1 MPILINL
8 LTILVVLF
16 LSLDSFFYSG
26 FTQKH
31 FLINTQYF
39 LAFYLILGL
48 VLSFL
53 KKFSIHPKLTK
64 LNNIFFPILLVVST
78 IFFNL
83 EKYTYPNFIYG
94 HIHINPINFIYLPFI
109 SGCIFYFSHQQLFKK
124 TIFFII
130 TPLIATYFSQF
141 LSFNKIIQ
149 FNDFFNLKTTI
160 INYLLWLDIL
170 LLFTSL
176 FSKKY
181 YSLLSFLS
189 FFSIISIVNHYKIK
203 LLNNFFIISDLKLI
217 RELKEFVIPLIKETD
232 LTKELIIIVVIFLLL
247 FLFLKKKF
255 QTKNPSFKIRFRLFV
270 VSGFVLIFPIFFPP
284 QFKQIL
290 KNYKI
295 ETFISNPIENCRAN
309 GILFCF
315 YDDFKNIKNIPL
327 KNYNQAKINQIY
339 SNINSLPVKGGVPI
353 YRDGGF
359 KSTNNLKPNIIIII
373 SESFW
378 DVTNLPNIKYSED
391 PIKNIHQDIKSNF
404 KSPSYGGGT
413 ANVEFELLTGLSNY
427 FLNGASPYSQV
438 IRKPLPTL
446 FTLFKNEGY
455 LTTTIHPF
463 FPSIYNRTNVYKKF
477 GLDNFIS
484 IENMSN
490 YENAGPYVSDKF
502 FNKEILKQLDSTN
515 QPQLIFA
522 ISMQNHVIFD
532 ANRYSQHPITFKS
545 PLNFDEQAIL
555 QSYVDGINLTD
566 QSYAFL
572 KQELSKNSKPTIVF
586 FFGDHLTFL
595 GNGLDIYQKTG
606 FDTTSENK
614 MHTTPLAVWSN
625 FKIDLEIPQNISPSF
640 LSLEILKAANITP
653 KYQFSYLSSISST
666 DTVLNQ
672 KIPNKFTSE
681 QLKNYELI
689 EYDLLFGKQY
699 TMK

>member
-1 MPILINL
+1 MPIFINL
-8 LTILVVLF
+8 FTTLVILF
-16 LSLDSFFYSG
+16 LSLDSIFYSG

-48 VLSFL
+48 ILSFF

-64 LNNIFFPILLVVST
+64 LNNIFFPILLIISI

-83 EKYTYPNFIYG
+83 EKHTYPNFIYG
-94 HIHINPINFIYLPFI
+94 HIHINPVNFIYLPFI
-109 SGCIFYFSHQQLFKK
+109 SGCIFYFNHQQLFKK

-130 TPLIATYFSQF
+130 TPLIATYFSQC

-181 YSLLSFLS
+181 YSLLGFLS

-217 RELKEFVIPLIKETD
+217 RELKEFVIPLVKETS
-232 LTKELIIIVVIFLLL
+232 LIKELIIVVVMFLLL
-247 FLFLKKKF
+247 FLFLKNKF

-270 VSGFVLIFPIFFPP
+270 ISGFVLIFPIFFPP

-290 KNYKI
+290 KKYKI
-295 ETFISNPIENCRAN
+295 ETFIPNPIESCRAN

-315 YDDFKNIKNIPL
+315 YDDFKNIKNLQP

-359 KSTNNLKPNIIIII
+359 KPTNDLKPNIIIIL

-378 DVTNLPNIKYSED
+378 DVTNLPNVTYSED
-391 PIKNIHQDIKSNF
+391 PIKNIRQDIKSNF

-463 FPSIYNRTNVYKKF
+463 FSSMYNRTNVYKKF

-490 YENAGPYVSDKF
+490 YENAGPYVSDKY
-502 FNKEILKQLDSTN
+502 FNKEILKQLNSTN
-515 QPQLIFA
+515 QPQLIFT

-532 ANRYSQHPITFKS
+532 ANRYSQHPITFQS
-545 PLNFDEQAIL
+545 PLNSDEKAIL
-555 QSYVDGINLTD
+555 QSYVDGLNLTD
-566 QSYAFL
+566 QSYVFL
-572 KQELSKNSKPTIVF
+572 KQELSKNSKPTVVF

-595 GNGLDIYQKTG
+595 DNGLDIYQKTG
-606 FDTTSENK
+606 LDTTSENK

-625 FKIDLEIPQNISPSF
+625 FNTDLEIPQNISPSF

-653 KYQFSYLSSISST
+653 KYQFAFLQSISFS

-672 KIPNKFTSE
+672 KIPTKLTSE
-681 QLKNYELI
+681 QLKNYELVQ
-689 EYDLLFGKQY
+689 YDLIFGKQY
-699 TMK
+699 GTK

>member
-1 MPILINL
+1 MSIFINL
-8 LTILVVLF
+8 ITILVFLF

-31 FLINTQYF
+31 FSINTQYF
-39 LAFYLILGL
+39 LIFYLILGL
-48 VLSFL
+48 ILSYS
-53 KKFSIHPKLTK
+53 KKFSIHPKLAR
-64 LNNIFFPILLVVST
+64 LNDIFFPILLVISI

-83 EKYTYPNFIYG
+83 EKYIYPNFIYG
-94 HIHINPINFIYLPFI
+94 HLHINPINFIYLPFI

-130 TPLIATYFSQF
+130 TPLIATYFSQC
-141 LSFNKIIQ
+141 LSFNQIIQ
-149 FNDFFNLKTTI
+149 LNSFFTLKTAI

-176 FSKKY
+176 FRKKY
-181 YSLLSFLS
+181 YSLIGFLS
-189 FFSIISIVNHYKIK
+189 FFSIISVVNHFKIK
-203 LLNNFFIISDLKLI
+203 LLNNFFIISDLKLT
-217 RELKEFVIPLIKETD
+217 RELKEFIIPLIKEFD
-232 LTKELIIIVVIFLLL
+232 SIKNLIIVVVIFLLL

-255 QTKNPSFKIRFRLFV
+255 QIKNPSFKIRFRLFII
-270 VSGFVLIFPIFFPP
+270 SGFVLIFPIIFPS

-290 KNYKI
+290 KKYNI
-295 ETFISNPIENCRAN
+295 ETFIPNPIENCRAN

-315 YDDFKNIKNIPL
+315 YDDFKNIKNLPP
-327 KNYNQAKINQIY
+327 KNYNQTQINQIY
-339 SNINSLPVKGGVPI
+339 SNLE
-353 YRDGGF
+353 
-359 KSTNNLKPNIIIII
+359 NNPTKEIASVKPNIIIIL

-378 DVTNLPNIKYSED
+378 DVTNLPNVKYSKD
-391 PIKNIHQDIKSNF
+391 PIKNIRQDIKSNF

-427 FLNGASPYSQV
+427 FLNGASPYSQI

-463 FPSIYNRTNVYKKF
+463 FSSMYNRKNVYKKF
-477 GLDNFIS
+477 GLDDFIS

-490 YENAGPYVSDKF
+490 HENAGPYVSDKF
-502 FNKEILKQLDSTN
+502 FNKEILKQLNSSN

-522 ISMQNHVIFD
+522 ISMQNHVVFD
-532 ANRYSQHPITFKS
+532 VNRYSQHPITFQS
-545 PLNFDEQAIL
+545 PLDSNEQAIL
-555 QSYVDGINLTD
+555 QSYVDGLNLTD

-572 KQELSKNSKPTIVF
+572 KQELSKNNKPTVVF

-595 GNGLDIYQKTG
+595 GTGLDIYQKTG
-606 FDTTSENK
+606 LDITSENK

-625 FKIDLEIPQNISPSF
+625 FNIDLDIPQNISPSF
-640 LSLEILKAANITP
+640 LSLEILKAANIVP
-653 KYQFSYLSSISST
+653 KYQFAFLKSISSS

-672 KIPNKFTSE
+672 KIPTKITQN

-689 EYDLLFGKQY
+689 QYDLLFGKQY
-699 TMK
+699 GIR

>member
-1 MPILINL
+1 MPILNNL
-8 LTILVVLF
+8 LTILVFLF

-26 FTQKH
+26 FVQKH

-39 LAFYLILGL
+39 LTFYLILGL
-48 VLSFL
+48 ILSFF
-53 KKFSIHPKLTK
+53 KKFSIHKKLAK
-64 LNNIFFPILLVVST
+64 LNNILFPIFLIISI

-94 HIHINPINFIYLPFI
+94 HLHINPINFIYLPFI
-109 SGCIFYFSHQQLFKK
+109 SGCIFYFNHQQLFQK

-130 TPLIATYFSQF
+130 TPLIATYFSQC
-141 LSFNKIIQ
+141 LSFNQIIQ
-149 FNDFFNLKTTI
+149 FNIFFTLKTTI

-176 FSKKY
+176 FRKKY
-181 YSLLSFLS
+181 YSLIGFLS
-189 FFSIISIVNHYKIK
+189 FFSIISIVNHFKIK
-203 LLNNFFIISDLKLI
+203 LLNNFFIISDLKLT
-217 RELKEFVIPLIKETD
+217 RELKEFIVPLIKETD
-232 LTKELIIIVVIFLLL
+232 LTKELTIVVLIFLLL

-255 QTKNPSFKIRFRLFV
+255 QTKNPSFKIRFRLFI
-270 VSGFVLIFPIFFPP
+270 VSGFVLIFPIMFPP

-290 KNYKI
+290 NKYKI
-295 ETFISNPIENCRAN
+295 ETFIPNPIENCRAN

-315 YDDFKNIKNIPL
+315 YDDFKNIKNLPP
-327 KNYNQAKINQIY
+327 KNYNQTKINQIY
-339 SNINSLPVKGGVPI
+339 SDLKIDESNKFKKNPIN
-353 YRDGGF
+353 
-359 KSTNNLKPNIIIII
+359 KPNIIVII

-378 DVTNLPNIKYSED
+378 DVTNLPDVKYSSD
-391 PIKNIHQDIKSNF
+391 PIKNIRQDIKSNF

-455 LTTTIHPF
+455 LTTTVHPF
-463 FPSIYNRTNVYKKF
+463 FSSMYNRKNVYKKF
-477 GLDNFIS
+477 GLDNFTS

-490 YENAGPYVSDKF
+490 YENAGPYVSDQY
-502 FNKEILKQLDSTN
+502 FNKEILKQLNSTN

-522 ISMQNHVIFD
+522 ISMQNHVIFN
-532 ANRYSQHPITFKS
+532 ANRYSQHPITFQS
-545 PLNFDEQAIL
+545 SLNSDEQAIL
-555 QSYVDGINLTD
+555 QSYVDGLNLTD
-566 QSYAFL
+566 QSYIFL
-572 KQELSKNSKPTIVF
+572 KQELSKSSKPTIVF

-595 GNGLDIYQKTG
+595 GTGLDIYQKTG
-606 FDTTSENK
+606 FDTTNENK

-625 FKIDLEIPQNISPSF
+625 FNTDLEIPQNISPSF
-640 LSLEILKAANITP
+640 LSLEVLKSANITP
-653 KYQFSYLSSISST
+653 KYQFAFLQSINSS

-672 KIPNKFTSE
+672 KIPTKLTSD
-681 QLKNYELI
+681 QLKKYELI
-689 EYDLLFGKQY
+689 EYDLLFGKQHG
-699 TMK
+699 TK

>member
-1 MPILINL
+1 MSILINL
-8 LTILVVLF
+8 FTILVFLF
-16 LSLDSFFYSG
+16 LSLDSFFYFG

-39 LAFYLILGL
+39 LTFYLIFGL
-48 VLSFL
+48 ILSFF
-53 KKFSIHPKLTK
+53 KKFSIYQKLFK
-64 LNNIFFPILLVVST
+64 LNNILFPIFLVISI

-83 EKYTYPNFIYG
+83 EKNTYPNFIYG
-94 HIHINPINFIYLPFI
+94 HIHINPINFLYLPFI

-130 TPLIATYFSQF
+130 TPLIATYLSQC

-160 INYLLWLDIL
+160 INYILWLNIL
-170 LLFTSL
+170 LLFTSI
-176 FSKKY
+176 FRKKH
-181 YSLLSFLS
+181 YSLISFLS
-189 FFSIISIVNHYKIK
+189 FFSIVSIINHYKIK

-217 RELKEFVIPLIKETD
+217 RELKEFIIPLIKGTD
-232 LTKELIIIVVIFLLL
+232 LKKELIIIVAIFLLL

-255 QTKNPSFKIRFRLFV
+255 QTKNPSFKIRFRLFII
-270 VSGFVLIFPIFFPP
+270 SGFVMIFPIMFPS

-290 KNYKI
+290 QKYKI
-295 ETFISNPIENCRAN
+295 ETFIPNPLENCRVN

-315 YDDFKNIKNIPL
+315 YDDFKNINNPPP
-327 KNYNQAKINQIY
+327 KNYNRVQINQIY
-339 SNINSLPVKGGVPI
+339 SNLKLNKYDKFDKL
-353 YRDGGF
+353 
-359 KSTNNLKPNIIIII
+359 STNKPNIIIIL

-378 DVTNLPNIKYSED
+378 DVTNLPNVKYSED
-391 PIKNIHQDIKSNF
+391 PIKNIRQDIKSNF

-446 FTLFKNEGY
+446 FTLFKDENY

-463 FPSIYNRTNVYKKF
+463 FSSMYNRKNVYKKF
-477 GLDNFIS
+477 GLDNFTS

-490 YENAGPYVSDKF
+490 YENAGPYVSDKY
-502 FNKEILKQLDSTN
+502 FNKEILKQLNSTN

-522 ISMQNHVIFD
+522 ISMQNHVIFN
-532 ANRYSQHPITFKS
+532 ANRYSQHPITFQS
-545 PLNFDEQAIL
+545 SLNSDEQAIL
-555 QSYVDGINLTD
+555 QSYVDGLNLTD
-566 QSYAFL
+566 KSYVFL

-595 GNGLDIYQKTG
+595 GTGLDIYQKTG
-606 FDTTSENK
+606 LNITSENK

-625 FKIDLEIPQNISPSF
+625 YQTDTNLPQNISPSF
-640 LSLEILKAANITP
+640 LSLEILKAANVTP
-653 KYQFSYLSSISST
+653 KYQFAFLKSINSS

-672 KIPNKFTSE
+672 KIPTKLTSD

-699 TMK
+699 GVKFEL